1 MRVGRA
7 DDGGILRGCRI
18 PDGPSS
24 TRSGE
29 DPVQKTFSKAV
40 NIYEVQALLADYVG
54 RGNGS

>member
-1 MRVGRA
+1 MRVDRGE
-7 DDGGILRGCRI
+7 GGAIVRGCPI